1 MPGQIKIDDGSGNY
15 TILTNAG
22 SLGSDKTI
30 TIPNETA
37 TLATTNGITNA
48 QQFRLTSNV
57 VGTGALQV
65 LTNFEEVDTYYSA
78 IGSNVSHS
86 SGVYSFSSTG
96 IYLISFTITGIESGI
111 TTSSDQFD
119 ITLQISTDGGS
130 NYNNLAQMWT
140 YYTDASIEN
149 STNTSQA
156 LVNITD
162 TTNNKIRLVLGTVNT
177 MLSNTTINGNT
188 DYTTSNILF
197 LKVG

>member
-1 MPGQIKIDDGSGNY
+1 MPGSIKIDDGSGNY

-78 IGSNVSHS
+78 IGSNISHS

-96 IYLISFTITGIESGI
+96 IYLITFTITGIENGV
-111 TTSSDQFD
+111 TSLSEQFD
-119 ITLQISTDGGS
+119 MTLQISTDGGS

-140 YYTDASIEN
+140 YLTDASIEN
-149 STNTSQA
+149 STNTNQA

-162 TTNNKIRLVLGTVNT
+162 TTNNKIRLVLGADNPMTNT
-177 MLSNTTINGNT
+177 ATINGDT
-188 DYTTSNILF
+188 SFTTSNIVF